1 MMFLIRA
8 AFWLAVV
15 SVFVPSDFAGD
26 AFSMPVSLSETRID
40 AEKPVNEWCENNS
53 ALCDAG
59 REAMRFGGFLT
70 EMATD
75 RIETALLAEEA
86 APAKS

>member
-8 AFWLAVV
+8 AFWLGVV
-15 SVFVPSDFAGD
+15 SVFVPSNFAGD
-26 AFSMPVSLSETRID
+26 AFDLPISLADTHID
-40 AEKPVNEWCENNS
+40 AEKPVSQFCEDNS

-70 EMATD
+70 EMAAD
-75 RIETALLAEEA
+75 RIETALVEHEQTAS
-86 APAKS
+86 KS

>member
-15 SVFVPSDFAGD
+15 SVFVPSDFAGN
-26 AFSMPVSLSETRID
+26 AFDMPMSISETQID
-40 AEKPVNEWCENNS
+40 AAKPVNEWCESN
-53 ALCDAG
+53 AAICEAG
-59 REAMRFGGFLT
+59 REAVRFGGFLT

-75 RIETALLAEEA
+75 RIETALLAQDA
-86 APAKS
+86 ASSKS